1 MRFSYLFDSMIIL
14 AIDSLDDHKKGSSHM
29 NMQARESIRF
39 LDQHLAREKPKDT
52 TKSYLR
58 TQKVN
63 EQLTEWSQAE
73 SYWIGEESRANIVDA
88 LLSDDDEDEDD
99 DNEDKVIHESDVESL
114 SSDDFFES
122 RRRQFDEAEGD
133 FSETDSSEEE
143 ESEEEE
149 SEEEEEQGQDT
160 TTQFNEVPRTYIPII
175 SCMLYNLKERLVL
188 VTNDENLAWWA
199 EMFGDPET
207 GRRLCVKTVDEWDQ
221 IVRTMSFNKTY
232 AYSWKRR

>member
-1 MRFSYLFDSMIIL
+1 
-14 AIDSLDDHKKGSSHM
+14 M

-52 TKSYLR
+52 TTSYLR

-73 SYWIGEESRANIVDA
+73 AYWIGEESRANIVEA
-88 LLSDDDEDEDD
+88 LISDDEEE
-99 DNEDKVIHESDVESL
+99 NGDKVIHESDVESL
-114 SSDDFFES
+114 SSSDDLFQLN
-122 RRRQFDEAEGD
+122 RRQFDE
-133 FSETDSSEEE
+133 DSSEAESSDEE
-143 ESEEEE
+143 DDEEEE
-149 SEEEEEQGQDT
+149 EEEEEQVSESEDEDT
-160 TTQFNEVPRTYIPII
+160 PVTFNQVPRAYTPII

-221 IVRTMSFNKTY
+221 AVRTMSFGKTY
-232 AYSWKRR
+232 AYSWKKR